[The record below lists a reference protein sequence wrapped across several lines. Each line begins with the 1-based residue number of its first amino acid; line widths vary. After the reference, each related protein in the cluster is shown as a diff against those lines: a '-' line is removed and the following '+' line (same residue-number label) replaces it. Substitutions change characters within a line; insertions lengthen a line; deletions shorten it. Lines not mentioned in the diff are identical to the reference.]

1 MGIVNKIVFLLA
13 ATFMLA
19 SCMSETAKKAK
30 NEFDIPDSLVSV
42 DTAQGEQALDET
54 KDMVDHMVENMGSP
68 IETIA
73 MLKSLGV
80 PFNST
85 LLANND
91 NSDNFNSSFSQAA
104 GLGIYGADLG
114 YLNFYGKTSLVL
126 SYISTVKGLADEL
139 KVGQFFDYSTLKRL
153 ANNNENVD
161 SLIFIS
167 RKSMNRID
175 HYLRKTQRSSLSA
188 AIVTGVWIEG
198 MHYLTQFYKI
208 NRKSRLK
215 EAIGDQKTLLTQ
227 LLKVLKSYN
236 YHPEIA
242 ALEKDMIYIYE
253 GYKGVT
259 TTVESGEPEYK
270 EINGVYTVIQHDRTV
285 INISIQQIN
294 DITIRTQKIRSK
306 LLGENK

>member
-1 MGIVNKIVFLLA
+1 MGIVNKAACLLIMVFLLG
-13 ATFMLA
+13 

-30 NEFDIPDSLVSV
+30 NEFDIPDSLVSA
-42 DTAQGEQALDET
+42 DTTRGEQALDET

-73 MLKSLGV
+73 MLKSLGI

-85 LLANND
+85 LLADND
-91 NSDNFNSSFSQAA
+91 KSDSFNSSYSQAA
-104 GLGIYGADLG
+104 ALGIYGADLG

-139 KVGQFFDYSTLKRL
+139 KVGQFFDYGTLKRL

-175 HYLRKTQRSSLSA
+175 QYLRKTQRSSISA

-198 MHYLTQFYKI
+198 MHYLTQFYKL
-208 NRKSRLK
+208 NKKSRLK
-215 EAIGDQKTLLTQ
+215 EAIGDQKTLLAQ

-242 ALEKDMIYIYE
+242 TLEKDMMYLYE
-253 GYKGVT
+253 GYRGVT
-259 TTVESGEPEYK
+259 TTIESGEPEYK

-285 INISIQQIN
+285 INISNQQIS
-294 DITIRTQKIRSK
+294 DITARTQKIRSK
-306 LLGENK
+306 LLGE

>member
-1 MGIVNKIVFLLA
+1 
-13 ATFMLA
+13 
-19 SCMSETAKKAK
+19 MSETAKKAK
-30 NEFDIPDSLVSV
+30 NEFDIPDSLVSA
-42 DTAQGEQALDET
+42 DTTRGEQALDET

-73 MLKSLGV
+73 MLKSLGI

-85 LLANND
+85 LLADND
-91 NSDNFNSSFSQAA
+91 KSDSFNSSYSQAA
-104 GLGIYGADLG
+104 ALGIYGADLG

-139 KVGQFFDYSTLKRL
+139 KVGQFFDYGTLKRL

-175 HYLRKTQRSSLSA
+175 QYLRKTQRSSISA

-198 MHYLTQFYKI
+198 MHYLTQFYKL
-208 NRKSRLK
+208 NKKSRLK
-215 EAIGDQKTLLTQ
+215 EAIGDQKTLLAQ

-242 ALEKDMIYIYE
+242 TLEKDMMYLYE
-253 GYKGVT
+253 GYRGVT
-259 TTVESGEPEYK
+259 TTIESGEPEYK

-285 INISIQQIN
+285 INISNQQIS
-294 DITIRTQKIRSK
+294 DITARTQKIRSK
-306 LLGENK
+306 LLGE

>member
-1 MGIVNKIVFLLA
+1 MGIVNKAACLLIMVFLLG
-13 ATFMLA
+13 

-30 NEFDIPDSLVSV
+30 NEFDIPDSLVSA
-42 DTAQGEQALDET
+42 DTTRGEQALDET

-73 MLKSLGV
+73 MLKSLGI

-85 LLANND
+85 LLADND
-91 NSDNFNSSFSQAA
+91 KSDNFNSSYSQAA
-104 GLGIYGADLG
+104 ALGIYGADLG

-139 KVGQFFDYSTLKRL
+139 KVGQFFDYGTLKRL

-175 HYLRKTQRSSLSA
+175 QYLRKTQRSSISA

-198 MHYLTQFYKI
+198 MHYLTQFYKL
-208 NRKSRLK
+208 NKKSRLK
-215 EAIGDQKTLLTQ
+215 EAIGDQKTLLAQ

-242 ALEKDMIYIYE
+242 SLEKDMMYLYE

-259 TTVESGEPEYK
+259 TTIESGEPEYK
-270 EINGVYTVIQHDRTV
+270 EVNGVYTVIQHDRTV
-285 INISIQQIN
+285 INISSQQIS
-294 DITIRTQKIRSK
+294 DITARTQKIRSK
-306 LLGENK
+306 LLGE

>member
-1 MGIVNKIVFLLA
+1 MGIVNKVACLLIMVFLLG
-13 ATFMLA
+13 

-30 NEFDIPDSLVSV
+30 NEFDIPDSLVSA
-42 DTAQGEQALDET
+42 DTTRGEQALDET

-73 MLKSLGV
+73 MLKSLGI

-85 LLANND
+85 LLADND
-91 NSDNFNSSFSQAA
+91 KSDSFNSSYSQAA
-104 GLGIYGADLG
+104 ALGIYGADLG

-139 KVGQFFDYSTLKRL
+139 KVGQFFDYGTLKRL

-175 HYLRKTQRSSLSA
+175 QYLRKTQRSSISA

-198 MHYLTQFYKI
+198 MHYLTQFYKL
-208 NRKSRLK
+208 NKKSRLK
-215 EAIGDQKTLLTQ
+215 EAIGDQKTLLAQ

-242 ALEKDMIYIYE
+242 TLEKDMMYLYE
-253 GYKGVT
+253 GYRGVT
-259 TTVESGEPEYK
+259 TTIESGEPEYK

-285 INISIQQIN
+285 INISNQQIS
-294 DITIRTQKIRSK
+294 DITARTQKIRSK
-306 LLGENK
+306 LLGE

>member
-1 MGIVNKIVFLLA
+1 MGIVNKAACLLIMVFLLG
-13 ATFMLA
+13 

-30 NEFDIPDSLVSV
+30 NEFDIPDSLVSA
-42 DTAQGEQALDET
+42 DTTRGEQALDET

-73 MLKSLGV
+73 MLKSLGI

-85 LLANND
+85 LLADND
-91 NSDNFNSSFSQAA
+91 KSDSFNSSYSQAA
-104 GLGIYGADLG
+104 ALGIYGADLG

-139 KVGQFFDYSTLKRL
+139 KVGQFFDYGTLKRL

-175 HYLRKTQRSSLSA
+175 QYLRKTQRSSISA

-198 MHYLTQFYKI
+198 MHYLTQFYKL
-208 NRKSRLK
+208 NKKSRLK
-215 EAIGDQKTLLTQ
+215 EAIGDQKTLLAQ

-242 ALEKDMIYIYE
+242 SLEKDMMYLYE

-259 TTVESGEPEYK
+259 TTIESGEPEYK
-270 EINGVYTVIQHDRTV
+270 EVNGVYTVIQHDRTV
-285 INISIQQIN
+285 INISSQQIS
-294 DITIRTQKIRSK
+294 DITARTQKIRSK
-306 LLGENK
+306 LLGE

>member
-1 MGIVNKIVFLLA
+1 MGIVNKAACLLIMVFLLG
-13 ATFMLA
+13 

-30 NEFDIPDSLVSV
+30 NEFDIPDSLVSA
-42 DTAQGEQALDET
+42 DTTRGEQALDET

-73 MLKSLGV
+73 MLKSLGI

-85 LLANND
+85 LLADND
-91 NSDNFNSSFSQAA
+91 KSDSFNSSYSQAA
-104 GLGIYGADLG
+104 ALGIYGADLG

-139 KVGQFFDYSTLKRL
+139 KVGQFFDYGTLKRL

-175 HYLRKTQRSSLSA
+175 QYLRKTQRSSISA

-198 MHYLTQFYKI
+198 MHYLTQFYKL
-208 NRKSRLK
+208 NKKNRLK
-215 EAIGDQKTLLTQ
+215 EAIGDQKTLLAQ

-242 ALEKDMIYIYE
+242 TLEKDMMYLYE
-253 GYKGVT
+253 GYRGVAT
-259 TTVESGEPEYK
+259 TIESGEPEYK

-285 INISIQQIN
+285 INISNQQIS
-294 DITIRTQKIRSK
+294 DITARTQKIRSK
-306 LLGENK
+306 LLGE